1 MLARVRQD
9 YAAGAVMAFSGRE
22 YVRSEWREVPAG
34 FEEQARNHELLEIQP
49 SLDEI
54 RAHGPKAPGLGNPAP
69 TAVTVETEEPTA
81 TPEPETPT
89 AVTAET
95 EETPV
100 EETKPAEED
109 ASSRTPRSR
118 HKRAA
123 GE

>member
-34 FEEQARNHELLEIQP
+34 FEEQAKNHELLEVQP

-54 RAHGPKAPGLGNPAP
+54 RIPGLGTPAP
-69 TAVTVETEEPTA
+69 EEILAVTVETA
-81 TPEPETPT
+81 ETPP
-89 AVTAET
+89 AE
-95 EETPV
+95 ESPA

-109 ASSRTPRSR
+109 TSKTPRSR
-118 HKRAA
+118 RKRAA